1 MNEQKLVVKEKFS
14 TQEYLVTI
22 VKNKSIT
29 IDCIYRNR
37 KNPEH
42 TIITL
47 RAGDMAEYDSYNLAY
62 LDRIK
67 SITDKTITF
76 ENGRRLR
83 LEEFCWRNWDFNL
96 DKVTKSNQETMMVI

>member
-29 IDCIYRNR
+29 V
-37 KNPEH
+37 H